1 MAKSARMPSAKTLEK
16 LLGVSF
22 SPDTLKEIKRPPLP
36 KNQALTVSLQL
47 EATLNSLAYP
57 ERQRVSKTCK
67 NESCPYGKLFY
78 TEYNYLS
85 YCSDECRR
93 FVLSKQY
100 GIEAIEELYHGRN
113 EIRIWDGRVPPASI
127 PPEALSVMKYLVEQ
141 AEKNQGQTI
150 QPWLPP
156 AKPKQVS
163 KPSPKPILHSVPEPP
178 KEIDDLLS
186 GIPKLDSLSELLR
199 DVG

>member
-1 MAKSARMPSAKTLEK
+1 MARTARMPSMKKLEK
-16 LLGVSF
+16 LLGVQF
-22 SPDTLKEIKRPPLP
+22 SPDALKEIKRPPLP

-57 ERQRVSKTCK
+57 ERARVSKKCK
-67 NESCPYGKLFY
+67 NCEELFY

-85 YCSDECRR
+85 YCSDLCRR
-93 FVLSKQY
+93 TVLAKSY
-100 GIEAIEELYHGRN
+100 GIEWVEEQYHGRN
-113 EIRIWDGRVPPASI
+113 EIQVWGGRVPAGII

-150 QPWLPP
+150 QPWHPP
-156 AKPKQVS
+156 VKPVQTSVVKESRS
-163 KPSPKPILHSVPEPP
+163 KPLTVVPDPP
-178 KEIDDLLS
+178 KELDDLLS
-186 GIPKLDSLSELLR
+186 DIPKLDSLAELLK

>member
-1 MAKSARMPSAKTLEK
+1 MARTARMPSMKKLEK

-22 SPDTLKEIKRPPLP
+22 APDALKEIKRPPLP
-36 KNQALTVSLQL
+36 RNQALTVSLQL

-57 ERQRVSKTCK
+57 ERARVSKTCK
-67 NESCPYGKLFY
+67 NCNELFY

-85 YCSDECRR
+85 YCSDYCRR
-93 FVLSKQY
+93 TVLAKSY
-100 GIEAIEELYHGRN
+100 GIEWVEEQYHGRN
-113 EIRIWDGRVPPASI
+113 EIQVWGGRVPAGII

-141 AEKNQGQTI
+141 AEKKQGQTI

-156 AKPKQVS
+156 AKPVRTSVTKES
-163 KPSPKPILHSVPEPP
+163 HLKPLSVVPDPP
-178 KEIDDLLS
+178 KELDDLLS
-186 GIPKLDSLSELLR
+186 DIPKLDSLAELLK